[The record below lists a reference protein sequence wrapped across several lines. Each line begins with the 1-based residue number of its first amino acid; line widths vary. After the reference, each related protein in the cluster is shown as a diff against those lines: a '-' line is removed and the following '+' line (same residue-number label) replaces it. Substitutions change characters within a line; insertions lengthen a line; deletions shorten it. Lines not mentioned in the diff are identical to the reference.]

1 MSDDRTSR
9 RHRQVREGPARA
21 QHRDMDDQLDDQ
33 VAGARW
39 TGTCQGCGHE
49 REIETR
55 YDHAARVLCD
65 ECAGRPHR
73 PPPANGLDEPS
84 SNGAGPPAAFE
95 FLTLAELRARVRE
108 RGPRRWLLRRIWP
121 AGDYGV
127 HAAEMKAQKS
137 WNAVD
142 LAVSVASGTPWLGHV
157 PVDDPG
163 PVLMFWGEGGDAT
176 LVRRIDAVCE
186 HRGLDP
192 DRLPIIV
199 CCRSPHL
206 SVDEHRAILERKV
219 AELRPR
225 LVIVDPFYLAAR
237 GANGADLYA
246 MGALLEHPQ
255 RVCQHHGAALIVI
268 THFNRKDGRG
278 ATRITGAGPAEWGR
292 VLIAATVKSRRTDQ
306 TTTATT
312 VITELDMIGGEIPD
326 TTLRVTRTIR
336 ADDPDDLDSPLHLTI
351 AVHDVDPDDDS
362 DDDDMPPARRKLLD
376 ALHAADAPRTGRQL
390 VDHIAEQHGHGLTRQ
405 TVSVELNALLD
416 AGLADSVDQ
425 GNGRPKLWITTNPT
439 PSP

>member
-1 MSDDRTSR
+1 VSDRLDAIDR
-9 RHRQVREGPARA
+9 
-21 QHRDMDDQLDDQ
+21 
-33 VAGARW
+33 
-39 TGTCQGCGHE
+39 
-49 REIETR
+49 
-55 YDHAARVLCD
+55 
-65 ECAGRPHR
+65 
-73 PPPANGLDEPS
+73 GLDALGYDEHGHYRALNGGAPPS
-84 SNGAGPPAAFE
+84 GPFE
-95 FLTLAELRARVRE
+95 FLALAELRARVHE

-163 PVLMFWGEGGDAT
+163 PVLLFWGEGGDAS
-176 LVRRIDAVCE
+176 LVRRTDAVCE
-186 HRGLDP
+186 HRRLTP
-192 DRLPIIV
+192 DELPIVV

-206 SVDEHRAILERKV
+206 SDQQHRTVLERKV

-246 MGALLEHPQ
+246 MGALLEEPQ
-255 RVCQHHGAALIVI
+255 RVCQQHGAALLVV

-278 ATRITGAGPAEWGR
+278 ALRITGAGPAEWGR
-292 VLIAATVKSRRTDQ
+292 VLIAATVKSRRTDPA
-306 TTTATT
+306 TSATT

-326 TTLRVTRTIR
+326 STLRVTRTIR

-362 DDDDMPPARRKLLD
+362 DNDDMPPARRKLLD
-376 ALHAADAPRTGRQL
+376 ALRVADAPRTVRQL
-390 VDHIAEQHGHGLTRQ
+390 VDHIAEQHGHGLQRQ
-405 TVSVELNALLD
+405 TVSTELNALHE
-416 AGLADSVDQ
+416 AGLADYVDQ
-425 GNGRPKLWITTNPT
+425 GNGRPKLWIATTPEA
-439 PSP
+439 SA